1 MKIFAK
7 DKTDKGPLPE
17 VHKELLKLNSKKTA
31 QLKNGYN
38 LTDTSPK
45 KIHVIREMQMKI
57 TMKYTYTPIKMAK
70 SRMLTTLIASKDAE
84 HHLLLVGL
92 QDGIGNLE
100 DSLVASYEN

>member
-1 MKIFAK
+1 
-7 DKTDKGPLPE
+7 
-17 VHKELLKLNSKKTA
+17 
-31 QLKNGYN
+31 
-38 LTDTSPK
+38 
-45 KIHVIREMQMKI
+45 MQMKI

-100 DSLVASYEN
+100 DSLVASYENWTYSYTIQQSCTFIFTQRSWKLNYTHTKIHT

>member
-1 MKIFAK
+1 
-7 DKTDKGPLPE
+7 
-17 VHKELLKLNSKKTA
+17 
-31 QLKNGYN
+31 
-38 LTDTSPK
+38 
-45 KIHVIREMQMKI
+45 MKI

-92 QDGIGNLE
+92 QDGIGYLE